1 MLVSNPITINIDP
14 MGAPRQVRSDV
25 WRPRPV
31 VLRYRAFKDEMRLH
45 VKEIPACLALRFEIA
60 MPPSWPKKRRAE
72 MCGRPHQS
80 KPDIDNLTKAV
91 MDAIAEEDAF
101 VWKIAAEK
109 LWAESGR
116 ITVGEIG
123 A

>member
-1 MLVSNPITINIDP
+1 MAVSNPITISIDP

-60 MPPSWPKKRRAE
+60 MPPSWSKKRRAE
-72 MCGRPHQS
+72 MRGRPHQS

-91 MDAIAEEDAF
+91 MDAIATDDAF
-101 VWKIAAEK
+101 VWKVMAEK
-109 LWAESGR
+109 VWGEVGR
-116 ITVGEIG
+116 IAVGEIS